1 MKSQNNSRNISEAAQ
16 TTPEIIKQSEQR
28 NNDLDITDKLKKQF
42 QIKNCF
48 VKLNF
53 MHTEKSAMDEPS
65 PAPDSAKRRPGRK
78 PKASMMTKI
87 AETPAKTE
95 KPKSEERIDDSTV
108 ENADKAENCEI
119 LTLKSE
125 KSTASEKKQTKKET
139 LEPTIESGG
148 RGKRTRKPNPKYMD
162 ESMVSATK
170 HLGRDDSA
178 ESENAEGEDGDDEMQ
193 SSDEPRND
201 APLKKRMLQKHGIKS
216 GSGRKPVTGK
226 STAMNAAR
234 KSVGSVGTKR
244 KLEIDID
251 IDDERGKQLFLDAKR
266 RFTQVCFD
274 CENKLSIATKWT
286 KNIVFSKL
294 NPYCLNLVYSP
305 L

>member
-1 MKSQNNSRNISEAAQ
+1 MKPQNNSRNISKGVQ
-16 TTPEIIKQSEQR
+16 TTPQIIKENEQR

-53 MHTEKSAMDEPS
+53 MHTEKSAMDETS
-65 PAPDSAKRRPGRK
+65 PAPSNSAKRRPGRK
-78 PKASMMTKI
+78 PKASMTAKN
-87 AETPAKTE
+87 AERPAKTIE
-95 KPKSEERIDDSTV
+95 NPKSEDRIDDSIE
-108 ENADKAENCEI
+108 ENEDKAETNEI
-119 LTLKSE
+119 PTLENE
-125 KSTASEKKQTKKET
+125 KPLANEKKPTKKET
-139 LEPTIESGG
+139 ADPDIESGG

-216 GSGRKPVTGK
+216 ASARKPVTGK
-226 STAMNAAR
+226 STAINAAR
-234 KSVGSVGTKR
+234 KSVGSVTTKR
-244 KLEIDID
+244 KLEVDID

-266 RFTQVCFD
+266 RFTQVCF
-274 CENKLSIATKWT
+274 EFEKEFSIAI
-286 KNIVFSKL
+286 NIDKKIKFS
-294 NPYCLNLVYSP
+294 
-305 L
+305 